1 MQDYGLLR
9 SVLQLINLC
18 ENMEEVRDLVERV
31 LDETKDHTSTAA
43 K

>member
-1 MQDYGLLR
+1 MQDHGLLR

-18 ENMEEVRDLVERV
+18 ESMEEVRDLVECV
-31 LDETKDHTSTAA
+31 LQETKEHTPT

>member
-18 ENMEEVRDLVERV
+18 ENMEEVKDLVECV
-31 LDETKDHTSTAA
+31 LNETKDHTPT

>member
-18 ENMEEVRDLVERV
+18 ESIEEVRDLVECV
-31 LDETKDHTSTAA
+31 LTETQEHSSA

>member
-18 ENMEEVRDLVERV
+18 DSLEEVRDLVECV
-31 LDETKDHTSTAA
+31 LTETQEHAST

>member
-18 ENMEEVRDLVERV
+18 ENMEEVRDLVECV
-31 LDETKDHTSTAA
+31 LIETQEQPSA

>member
-18 ENMEEVRDLVERV
+18 ESMEEVKELVECV
-31 LDETKDHTSTAA
+31 LNETQEHTSATQ
-43 K
+43 

>member
-18 ENMEEVRDLVERV
+18 ENMEEVRDLVEHV
-31 LDETKDHTSTAA
+31 LNETQEQVLNK
-43 K
+43 

>member
-18 ENMEEVRDLVERV
+18 ESMEEVRDLVECV
-31 LDETKDHTSTAA
+31 LTETQEQAST

>member
-18 ENMEEVRDLVERV
+18 ENMEEVRDLVECV
-31 LDETKDHTSTAA
+31 LTEAQEQASA